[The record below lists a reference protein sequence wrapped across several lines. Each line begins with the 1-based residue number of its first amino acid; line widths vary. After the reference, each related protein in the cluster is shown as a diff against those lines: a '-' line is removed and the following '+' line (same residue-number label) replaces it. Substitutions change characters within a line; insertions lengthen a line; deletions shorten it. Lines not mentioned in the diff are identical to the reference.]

1 MSAFDKIFKTCAK
14 WCVKHSVEIAM
25 TGAIVGV
32 GLTVFTTSRATLAID
47 SIVKEEDLS
56 KKEKVKLSIKP
67 ALPAAASVIFAT
79 ASIAAMYHFGKKKQA
94 ALLGLLI
101 STQQVFNKY
110 RQNEQK
116 RIGKDKESEEFAEA
130 VAEAKNLDNDIPEL
144 KKLENEYIFCE
155 SITGQFFTGTK
166 SNFWASAYAIN
177 GAFHEYGMA
186 GFNQWLQ
193 YLGCDE
199 DDSID
204 DCGWCYE
211 GSQYY
216 NYNNIEISLVKRVT
230 ETGKEYYL
238 ITYTTLPHSMFLYPY
253 DKGCSDDN
261 LVLLPFYN
269 TEMWKNLNHEEM
281 EGFIEH
287 DMERLSPRK

>member
-110 RQNEQK
+110 RQNERVK
-116 RIGKDKESEEFAEA
+116 VGIKDEAEMYA
-130 VAEAKNLDNDIPEL
+130 DAREDSGFSKSVPDIP
-144 KKLENEYIFCE
+144 KKNDEIMFCE
-155 SITGQFFTGTK
+155 SVTGQYFTAKEADIYKAMYLANRQFALAGELEFNDWLGYIDCDDEEMIYGYGWDQTQGWEFFGYQ
-166 SNFWASAYAIN
+166 F
-177 GAFHEYGMA
+177 
-186 GFNQWLQ
+186 
-193 YLGCDE
+193 
-199 DDSID
+199 ID
-204 DCGWCYE
+204 FV
-211 GSQYY
+211 
-216 NYNNIEISLVKRVT
+216 LVTRKDKD
-230 ETGKEYYL
+230 GKEYKL
-238 ITYTTLPHSMFLYPY
+238 ITYPFLPH
-253 DKGCSDDN
+253 
-261 LVLLPFYN
+261 LLEGEDIEGDHDWEILCPSVD
-269 TEMWKNLNHEEM
+269 TDLWKKLSSEEK
-281 EGFIEH
+281 EEIIQKQIVKVSH
-287 DMERLSPRK
+287 P

>member
-25 TGAIVGV
+25 GGAIVGV
-32 GLTVFTTSRATLAID
+32 AATVFTTSRATLKVN
-47 SIVKEEDLS
+47 SIIKDEELT
-56 KKEKVKLSIKP
+56 KKEKIHESVKP
-67 ALPAAASVIFAT
+67 VLPAAASVIFAL
-79 ASIAAMYHFGKKKQA
+79 AGIVAMYKFGKKKQA
-94 ALLGLLI
+94 ALLGLLV

-116 RIGKDKESEEFAEA
+116 RIGKDKESEEYAEA

-144 KKLENEYIFCE
+144 KKLENEVIFCE

-193 YLGCDE
+193 FLGCDE
-199 DDSID
+199 EDNID

-216 NYNNIEISLVKRVT
+216 NYNNIEVGLAKRVT
-230 ETGKEYYL
+230 KTGKEYYL

-253 DKGCSDDN
+253 DKGCADDD

-269 TEMWKNLNHEEM
+269 TKMWKNLNHKEM
-281 EGFIEH
+281 EEFIAH
-287 DMERLSPRK
+287 DIERLSPRN